1 MKRDIDYSLIDKI
14 VDHNERGL
22 YELFK
27 KYHSP
32 VYNFVYKQ
40 LKDRAVADELTQDI
54 FMSLIES
61 LRDFRYQCSLK
72 TFIFTIARNK
82 IIDHFRKKKIKR
94 ILFSALPQFV
104 VEGLASVMMDDDLE
118 KKQLQ
123 QTIEQTFHKLP
134 RDYQLILRLKYIEDR
149 SVRYIARRLVRTF
162 KSTESLLFRARKA
175 FKQIYKSVP

>member
-1 MKRDIDYSLIDKI
+1 MKRDIDYPLITKI
-14 VDHNERGL
+14 VNRNERGL
-22 YELFK
+22 YQLFQ

-40 LKDRAVADELTQDI
+40 LKDKAIADELTQDI
-54 FMSLIES
+54 FLSVIES

-104 VEGLASVMMDDDLE
+104 VEGLNSVMIDDELE
-118 KKQLQ
+118 KKQIQ
-123 QTIEQTFHKLP
+123 QNIEDTFHKLP

-149 SVRYIARRLVRTF
+149 SVRSIAKRLVRTF
-162 KSTESLLFRARKA
+162 KSTESLLFRARSA
-175 FKQIYKSVP
+175 FKQIYDSIS

>member
-1 MKRDIDYSLIDKI
+1 MKRDIDYPLIHKI
-14 VDHNERGL
+14 IDRNERGL
-22 YELFK
+22 YELFQ

-54 FMSLIES
+54 FVSIIES
-61 LRDFRYQCSLK
+61 LRDFRFQCSLK

-94 ILFSALPQFV
+94 ILFSALPHFV
-104 VEGLASVMMDDDLE
+104 VEGLNAVMMDDDLE

-123 QTIEQTFHKLP
+123 EDIENTFHKLP
-134 RDYQLILRLKYIEDR
+134 RDYQLILRLKYIENR
-149 SVRYIARRLVRTF
+149 SVRYIATRLLRTF
-162 KSTESLLFRARKA
+162 KSTESLLFRARNA
-175 FKQIYKSVP
+175 FKQIYKTIA